1 MAEKYAFTAN
11 GSYTAGGVLFRELKK
26 QATSRRKPALSS
38 DAQLFELFET
48 NVSLTAVKNIFI
60 DDEEFTVVKNMEE
73 LLKIMKAADFDYL
86 EELVQ
91 ASRPL
96 FKIKDRFLYVIGASE
111 RDLLAVSSV
120 CLKYMFVVC
129 GPYTCCFSGH
139 ARLYCRSVCGEQ

>member
-1 MAEKYAFTAN
+1 MLYK
-11 GSYTAGGVLFRELKK
+11 ELKK
-26 QATSRRKPALSS
+26 QATQRRKP
-38 DAQLFELFET
+38 ELQNDTPFFKEFET
-48 NVSLTAVKNIFI
+48 KISLKAVKHIFI
-60 DDEEFTVVKNMEE
+60 DDEEFTVVKNMKE